1 MLEWDV
7 EAITPKA
14 DSKHRSAILE
24 AFGLT
29 EESRGI
35 TVPAETDAIDPGDEE
50 EELEAGEITK
60 FRGLA
65 ARANYL
71 GQDRPD
77 IQFATKEVCRG
88 MARPNR
94 ASMKKMKRLARY
106 LLEVPEGIIRYD
118 GWVGNLDKIQT
129 YVDSDW
135 A

>member
-1 MLEWDV
+1 M
-7 EAITPKA
+7 
-14 DSKHRSAILE
+14 
-24 AFGLT
+24 
-29 EESRGI
+29 
-35 TVPAETDAIDPGDEE
+35 
-50 EELEAGEITK
+50 TK

-88 MARPNR
+88 MARPSKS
-94 ASMKKMKRLARY
+94 SMKKMKRLARY

-118 GWVGNLDKIQT
+118 GWVENLDKIQT

-135 A
+135 AGCKETRASTSGGAIT